1 MQKKLSKQNNSG
13 FTLSEVL
20 IAVAILIVLMG
31 LAMIPI
37 TRHQRDLRQTELDAK
52 AETLYQAAQNR
63 LAQLSANGRLSECS
77 AADALPLNNIPW
89 DAQQGKYTDA
99 SLYYVTSG
107 AKSAPDSAAAAIL
120 PKDQVDRQ
128 LWDNHWVI
136 ELDPAS
142 GSVYAVFYSE
152 RPMDYTF
159 TGYNDL
165 RARNN
170 RLRAGAAVGY
180 YGGDS
185 VQTEVT
191 GKLTPKMEIIN
202 KEQLLLRV
210 VCDTP
215 REPLHFFVTITDS
228 LGGSTRRIE
237 LTGSEVS
244 PSYLTYTATMV
255 LDDLRDG
262 MRFDQQKRFSN
273 LHPGADL
280 TIKVE
285 VECDNRLVD
294 SVTNTLTT
302 NSLFAEVRGGDTA
315 VVTYGRHLQNLEKAS
330 GLPSTIT
337 RAVQEQE
344 ILFADDSDEGWKTLY
359 RSRKFTPI
367 VNGDLTY
374 YDSTVTVNGQTYH
387 PAIYG
392 LTVDTNGSAGLFAAF
407 HGELHNIG
415 LCGANI
421 ASSGSVGGLVG
432 RLDGSTVIDGCRVY
446 LDSVRDSL
454 SAKTEKDLWL
464 QGNITGGL
472 VGSTDLKSLTITDSY
487 AATVAQ
493 GVAYTGGLVGA
504 APGGT
509 LTIRHSYADS
519 YLYATGAQG
528 LTGGLLGYCAGTAD
542 VTLTECY
549 AAGFQDARTTAGLAG
564 GELSGGDAIRTCYS
578 ACVRMGDD
586 IKLTYA
592 IARTAVTGTAE
603 VELSRV
609 YYLFPARTA
618 TSGATYVPYENWSGS
633 NRSVGVAALS
643 SAFTADTRDT
653 FPYDLMANMGLG
665 AYSYPRLT
673 GLSHYGDWQADFE
686 SGALVYYEVYRDGS
700 GAYSYGFLGAN
711 RSTLTTAGTAVG
723 DGYGM
728 VYHTRPTDPITV
740 TYTLH
745 GTERTVTLYPDYS
758 AMDIG
763 GGYWLVPLPD
773 DLTQTEQVSASFYHK
788 VQVDDATFFF
798 NPHFA
803 CRTVESTS
811 APSVPTQIGVRTARH
826 LHNLSLY
833 YDLYRPMLERDT
845 VFQQG
850 RSIDYNDY
858 LWRSYAG
865 CAPVTVQSPIGA
877 GTQSPFRF
885 IYDGSGYPIA
895 APSFESAADGN
906 YAGMFGLST
915 GTLRNIILLSG
926 GYDRT
931 VSLPGG
937 LTLRT
942 AYAGALAGRSE
953 GSVSNCAAAGFSVVG
968 DARQGSTLYV
978 GGLLGSNGGA
988 VRAASVSAPSLSAN
1002 SLFATLYVGGFVGGN
1017 GGTIQRS
1024 YAMAAIGIQTIN
1036 GGGVT
1041 LGGFA
1046 GENAGSLRSSYC
1058 ATAMTSPEA
1067 DICGF
1072 APASGVVSGCYYL
1085 NGGTYRFS
1093 GSVHLYAYDDH
1104 SGASPVNEQSLRDLR
1119 ARLTGFGA
1127 VSASNTRHHD
1137 NTLDSSGKAYPY
1149 PAVVTG
1155 STGSRVHYGDWVT
1168 PADMGSLGLLYWE
1181 YESKATGSGY
1191 HFYSVGIEDGVYKT
1205 NSSLCTTHDD
1215 DGVVTAYGYG
1225 YYWSSGSETSPT
1237 LQTGS
1242 ITVLGAEYAEAAAEL
1257 HSQMSALNFVT
1268 YRTANDGLHL
1278 ASGTQGSDVWALSHD
1293 GITLNYTVSPFFG
1306 CAFSLR
1312 SENAPGTDAHPYQ
1325 VRSVQQLQYINWSY
1339 IDGVGSTTRNVTG
1352 YWDDY
1357 KYYPY
1362 LQYTNRRGNALQTKV
1377 MALAGDGTGGPRPIL
1392 TWQQTHDLNGTG
1404 QRTTETG
1411 TANYAFHPIAGAV
1424 NNGQLNDWGNE
1435 TYNLTLYNWFG
1446 GIYDGGNYYIKNV
1459 NITSHCYNVGLFGT
1473 TAGAE
1478 IKNIVLYSDNDA
1490 VIQRKTDATPAS
1502 GATGPENYATSYAL
1516 GGLVG
1521 IAYDYDENLKDKT
1534 KVSTISNCAIAGYTV
1549 TDNSKNRQFL
1559 GEAAIGGLVGVSSAN
1574 LNRCSA
1580 VVKLNINCTHR
1591 YASETNNGAMNKA
1604 QWGNYVRVGGLV
1616 GGVRYDVSDC
1626 YTGGSITVASDLLNE
1641 RILTGDSTN
1650 TSFVDRYEKTPKA
1663 VKMTQGGAEAGPDTY
1678 VYIGGIGGSGFSATF
1693 SNFSGSKD
1701 GQPTYNNCYT
1711 YMTFPAMEG
1720 TITGISLIGSIADR
1734 AGVNGGTARLTINNC
1749 YYMDSSAAISFN
1761 SLPTFYGKSTK
1772 SNGQYTYY
1780 SLATLLSTDT
1790 ARMDMLRGKLS
1801 YLSKYTW
1808 NTGSSTYNI
1817 NGLTALTYDQ
1827 MSARTSAGGKT
1838 FVELLNGNGGSSY
1851 HWVTNMDGT
1860 LTATG
1865 KYSFPGSDAALQNQD
1880 YPFPVVL
1887 TQDTP
1892 YGTAYLHYG
1901 RWPNS
1906 TLHWSKGLLPL
1917 DMLTTPSET
1926 LLLTFAGQSK
1936 DRLPAITCDRN
1947 DVVSLSGLKLVSSDD
1962 KTTVYSVEVTGL
1974 AVGATNIVAELD
1986 GYTANTLATV
1996 ISTLNISV
2004 TGLPGENFFVGDT
2017 APLTL
2022 SASDSKGSTLSGV
2035 KWRVIPSAGS
2045 NYITASEATDDQKVT
2060 LTAVGEGEDLPRVE
2074 ATYTNAAGRTFT
2086 NSLQL
2091 TVPVRMQGVLGIA
2104 NTSGEPSVYWQGV
2117 MDRDGT
2123 AFTDDV
2129 PSGAPYTDRPA
2140 YAGAKLYLYSRGSA
2154 AAFDGLSVSGVT
2166 VKGGADATEYVLRP
2180 MPVSN
2185 DEDTSVLHPDVFRA
2199 ENDDFRVTV
2208 GTPATDTT
2216 SAFTYRPLT
2225 VKGRSQGQITL
2236 TVTLTDAENH
2246 AFSLSI
2252 PYTLTEENTQITIT
2266 FRVNGDDSLQRTIG
2280 YGETA
2285 EACKPTQEQLNALP
2299 GAQLITVTGWEPE
2312 VGDALYADTVYEAK
2326 IQMPDTTTP
2335 PQAAPVS
2342 PSGKEEPSGGDGGED
2357 SGGSGGTSG
2366 GDSGGTGDSAASGDA
2381 PAPDTPTA

>member
-294 SVTNTLTT
+294 SVTDTLTT

-833 YDLYRPMLERDT
+833 YDTYRTLLDKTAVFRQERP
-845 VFQQG
+845 
-850 RSIDYNDY
+850 IDYN
-858 LWRSYAG
+858 SYARL
-865 CAPVTVQSPIGA
+865 TVHTQPPIGA
-877 GTQSPFRF
+877 ADGKPF
-885 IYDGSGYPIA
+885 IHTYDGGGYTIA
-895 APSFESAADGN
+895 APSFTGVVNTDGTS
-906 YAGMFGLST
+906 YAGMFGLNR
-915 GTLRNIILLSG
+915 GTLRNIILLTANK
-926 GYDRT
+926 DRT
-931 VSLPGG
+931 VSLEGQ
-937 LTLRT
+937 LSLQT
-942 AYAGALAGRSE
+942 ACIGALTGCNE
-953 GSVSNCAAAGFSVVG
+953 GTVYNCAAAGFSVNG
-968 DARQGSTLYV
+968 DARHGSILYL
-978 GGLLGSNGGA
+978 GGLVGRNSGT
-988 VRAASVSAPSLSAN
+988 VRASGVSAPRLFAN
-1002 SLFATLYVGGFVGGN
+1002 SLYATLCAGGFAGGN
-1017 GGTIQRS
+1017 SGVVQQC
-1024 YAMAAIGIQTIN
+1024 YAMADIEIGTIN

-1046 GENAGSLRSSYC
+1046 GSNTGSLRASYC
-1058 ATAMTSPEA
+1058 ATAMTSPNA
-1067 DICGF
+1067 DIHGF
-1072 APASGVVSGCYYL
+1072 APSAGGVSGCCYL
-1085 NGGTYRFS
+1085 NGGTYRFVD
-1093 GSVHLYAYDDH
+1093 SVHLYQYTDR
-1104 SGASPVNEQSLRDLR
+1104 SGAAPVNEPALRGM
-1119 ARLTGFGA
+1119 ATRLGGFGA
-1127 VSASNTRHHD
+1127 VSAANTFQHD
-1137 NTLDSSGKAYPY
+1137 KTLDSAGKAYPY
-1149 PAVVTG
+1149 PGIVAG
-1155 STGSRVHYGDWVT
+1155 HNGSRVHYGDWVT
-1168 PADMGSLGLLYWE
+1168 PADMGVLGLLYWE
-1181 YESKATGSGY
+1181 YESKPTGSGY
-1191 HFYSVGIEDGVYKT
+1191 YFSSIGVEDGEYKT
-1205 NSSLCTTHDD
+1205 NSSLCVSHDD
-1215 DGVVTAYGYG
+1215 GGTVTAYGYG
-1225 YYWSSGSETSPT
+1225 YYWSAGSTTEPALS
-1237 LQTGS
+1237 TG
-1242 ITVLGAEYAEAAAEL
+1242 ITMTGTRYTAAADDL
-1257 HSQMSALNFVT
+1257 HRQMPEFNFVT
-1268 YRTANDGLHL
+1268 YKTSDNGLHL
-1278 ASGTQGSDVWALSHD
+1278 TSGTQANDSWTLTHEDAAL
-1293 GITLNYTVSPFFG
+1293 TYTVSPFFAD
-1306 CAFSLR
+1306 AFALS
-1312 SENAPGTDAHPYQ
+1312 SNNAPGTASKPYQ
-1325 VRSVQQLQYINWSY
+1325 VRSIEQLQYINWSY
-1339 IDGVGSTTRNVTG
+1339 IDGQGSTTRDVTG
-1352 YWDDY
+1352 SNSDY

-1362 LQYTNRRGNALQTKV
+1362 LQYTNRRDNALQTKA
-1377 MALAGDGTGGPRPIL
+1377 MALAGDSTGGPRPIL
-1392 TWQQTHDLNGTG
+1392 TWQQTHDLNGAG
-1404 QRTTETG
+1404 HG
-1411 TANYAFHPIAGAV
+1411 TAADGTAANYDFHPIAGAV
-1424 NNGQLNDWGNE
+1424 NNGQLNNMGNE
-1435 TYNLTLYNWFG
+1435 TYDLTLYNWFG

-1591 YASETNNGAMNKA
+1591 YANTGAMNKA

-1626 YTGGSITVASDLLNE
+1626 YTGGSITVANDLLNE
-1641 RILTGDSTN
+1641 RIPTDDSTN
-1650 TSFVDRYEKTPKA
+1650 TSFVDRYESTPKS

-1749 YYMDSSAAISFN
+1749 YYLDSSAAISFN
-1761 SLPTFYGKSTK
+1761 SLPTFYGKSTQ

-1808 NTGSSTYNI
+1808 NTGSSPYNI
-1817 NGLTALTYDQ
+1817 NDLTALSYEQ
-1827 MSARTSAGGKT
+1827 MSGRADIDGKSFT
-1838 FVELLNGNGGSSY
+1838 ALLNGGSDDGSF
-1851 HWVTNMDGT
+1851 HWVTTEENGQS
-1860 LTATG
+1860 AHG
-1865 KYSFPGSDAALQNQD
+1865 KYSFPGSAAALRGQD
-1880 YPFPVVL
+1880 YPFPTVL
-1887 TQDTP
+1887 TQ
-1892 YGTAYLHYG
+1892 GTACLHYG
-1901 RWPNS
+1901 EWPSRGLYWSSGILSLDRITTPNATLSLHFTQDTDADAVPVITCSRNGIVAVSVPQAQTPPADVLHSYAVTLTGLSVGSTEVFATLGDYTARLLVSVTS
-1906 TLHWSKGLLPL
+1906 TL
-1917 DMLTTPSET
+1917 D
-1926 LLLTFAGQSK
+1926 
-1936 DRLPAITCDRN
+1936 
-1947 DVVSLSGLKLVSSDD
+1947 
-1962 KTTVYSVEVTGL
+1962 
-1974 AVGATNIVAELD
+1974 
-1986 GYTANTLATV
+1986 
-1996 ISTLNISV
+1996 ISV
-2004 TGLPGENFFVGDT
+2004 DGLPGDDFFVGDT
-2017 APLTL
+2017 CNLTL
-2022 SASDSKGSTLSGV
+2022 TACDSRGSALDVEWTVTPQHGNSVL
-2035 KWRVIPSAGS
+2035 
-2045 NYITASEATDDQKVT
+2045 TASVPVTKADRTASVT
-2060 LTAVGEGEDLPRVE
+2060 LTAAGEGEDRTLVT
-2074 ATYTNAAGRTFT
+2074 AAYTAPGGETFT
-2086 NSLQL
+2086 SQL
-2091 TVPVRMQGVLGIA
+2091 PLIIPVRMQGVLGIA

-2166 VKGGADATEYVLRP
+2166 VTSGSDTDTKKYVLQP
-2180 MPVSN
+2180 IPLSN

-2208 GTPATDTT
+2208 GTPAKDTT

-2225 VKGRSQGQITL
+2225 VKGRGQGQITL

>member
-1 MQKKLSKQNNSG
+1 MTQIKRKQNHSG

-20 IAVAILIVLMG
+20 IVVGILVVLMG
-31 LAMIPI
+31 LAMIPLS
-37 TRHQRDLRQTELDAK
+37 RHQRELRQTELDAK

-99 SLYYVTSG
+99 SLYYVTSD
-107 AKSAPDSAAAAIL
+107 AKSAPDSAASALL
-120 PKDQVDRQ
+120 PEAQTERQ
-128 LWDNHWVI
+128 LWDGNWVV
-136 ELDPAS
+136 EFDPAS

-294 SVTNTLTT
+294 SVTDTLTT

-374 YDSTVTVNGQTYH
+374 YNSTVTVNGQTYH

-493 GVAYTGGLVGA
+493 GVAYAGGLVGA

-603 VELSRV
+603 AELSRV

-711 RSTLTTAGTAVG
+711 RSTLTTAGTAAG

-740 TYTLH
+740 TYTLR

-758 AMDIG
+758 AMDI

-788 VQVDDATFFF
+788 VQVDDATYFF

-811 APSVPTQIGVRTARH
+811 APSVPTQIGIRTARH
-826 LHNLSLY
+826 LYNLSLY

-850 RSIDYNDY
+850 RSIDYNEY

-865 CAPVTVQSPIGA
+865 CAPVTVQSPIGT

-885 IYDGSGYPIA
+885 TYDGGGYPIA

-931 VSLPGG
+931 VSLPGE

-953 GSVSNCAAAGFSVVG
+953 GSVSNCAAAGFSVTG
-968 DARQGSTLYV
+968 DARHGSTLYV

-1024 YAMAAIGIQTIN
+1024 YAIAAIEIQTIN

-1119 ARLTGFGA
+1119 ARLTGFGT

-1168 PADMGSLGLLYWE
+1168 PADMGALGLLYWE
-1181 YESKATGSGY
+1181 YESKATGSGC
-1191 HFYSVGIEDGVYKT
+1191 HFYSIGIEDGVYKT

-1225 YYWSSGSETSPT
+1225 YYWSSDSETPPA

-1257 HSQMSALNFVT
+1257 HRQMPALNFVT

-1312 SENAPGTDAHPYQ
+1312 SEDAPGTDAHPYQ

-1339 IDGVGSTTRNVTG
+1339 IDGVGSTTRDVTG
-1352 YWDDY
+1352 YWSDY

-1362 LQYTNRRGNALQTKV
+1362 LQYTSSTDTAAQTK
-1377 MALAGDGTGGPRPIL
+1377 ADAIAGDRTGGRRDICA
-1392 TWQQTHDLNGTG
+1392 WQQTHDLNGTG

-1411 TANYAFHPIAGAV
+1411 TANYAFHPIAGA
-1424 NNGQLNDWGNE
+1424 LNDNGGS
-1435 TYNLTLYNWFG
+1435 YDLVLYNWFG
-1446 GIYDGGNYYIKNV
+1446 GKYDGRSYYIKNV
-1459 NITSHCYNVGLFGT
+1459 DIDSYCYNVGLFGT

-1478 IKNIVLYSDNDA
+1478 IKNIVLYSDNNA
-1490 VIQRKTDATPAS
+1490 VIQRRTRAAS
-1502 GATGPENYATSYAL
+1502 SGTAARDVDQYHTSYAL

-1521 IAYDYDENLKDKT
+1521 IAYDYKDDMGSGSIT
-1534 KVSTISNCAIAGYTV
+1534 NCAIAGYTV
-1549 TDNSKNRQFL
+1549 ADNSKNRQGL
-1559 GEAAIGGLVGVSSAN
+1559 GEAAVGGLVGVSSVN

-1580 VVKLNINCTHR
+1580 VVDLQINCTHR
-1591 YASETNNGAMNKA
+1591 YTDGADGALGTMNKGG
-1604 QWGNYVRVGGLV
+1604 WGNFIRVGGLV
-1616 GGVRYDVSDC
+1616 GGVRYAVTDC
-1626 YTGGSITVASDLLNE
+1626 YTGGTITVADALLNE
-1641 RILTGDSTN
+1641 RIADGSSNN
-1650 TSFVDRYEKTPKA
+1650 TSIDRTNYDGKVKT
-1663 VKMTQGGAEAGPDTY
+1663 TGSGINDSSPDTY

-1693 SNFSGSKD
+1693 KNFMESNGSVD
-1701 GQPTYNNCYT
+1701 GQPVYTNCYT
-1711 YMTFPAMEG
+1711 YVTFPSMEG
-1720 TITGISLIGSIADR
+1720 TISGISLIGSIADR
-1734 AGVNGGTARLTINNC
+1734 AGVNKGSAALTINNC
-1749 YYMDSSAAISFN
+1749 YYLDSSAANISFAN
-1761 SLPTFYGKSTK
+1761 LPKFYNRTGWYNGGWYNLSLNLLLGGDT
-1772 SNGQYTYY
+1772 N
-1780 SLATLLSTDT
+1780 AT
-1790 ARMDMLRGKLS
+1790 REDMLCGVLDYVKA
-1801 YLSKYTW
+1801 YLPNKSGSNTYT
-1808 NTGSSTYNI
+1808 I
-1817 NGLTALTYDQ
+1817 NGLTALSYDE
-1827 MSARTSAGGKT
+1827 MSAQTSSGGKT
-1838 FVELLNGNGGSSY
+1838 FVEMLNGNGGSSY

-1936 DRLPAITCDRN
+1936 DRLPVITCDR
-1947 DVVSLSGLKLVSSDD
+1947 DDIVSLSDLKLVSSDG

-1974 AVGATNIVAELD
+1974 AVGSTNIVAELD

-1996 ISTLNISV
+1996 TSTLNISV

-2074 ATYTNAAGRTFT
+2074 ATYTNAAGKTFT
-2086 NSLQL
+2086 SSLQL

-2104 NTSGEPSVYWQGV
+2104 NTSGDAPVYQQGV
-2117 MDRDGT
+2117 MKRDGT

-2129 PSGAPYTDRPA
+2129 PSGAPYSDRPA

-2166 VKGGADATEYVLRP
+2166 VASDSGTEYVLRP

-2185 DEDTSVLHPDVFRA
+2185 DEDTPVLHPDVFRA

-2208 GTPATDTT
+2208 GIPAEDTT

-2246 AFSLSI
+2246 TFSLSI
-2252 PYTLTEENTQITIT
+2252 PYTLTEEDTQITVT
-2266 FRVNGDDSLQRTIG
+2266 FRVNGDDSLRRTIG

-2285 EACKPTQEQLNALP
+2285 ENYVPTQDELNALP
-2299 GAQLITVTGWEPE
+2299 GAQLITVTGWDPK
-2312 VGDALYADTVYEAK
+2312 VGDALYADTVYEA
-2326 IQMPDTTTP
+2326 ILQLPDTTTP

-2342 PSGKEEPSGGDGGED
+2342 PSGKEEPSGGDGDD
-2357 SGGSGGTSG
+2357 SGTSG
-2366 GDSGGTGDSAASGDA
+2366 GDSGGDSGGNGDPGTSGDA